1 MSEEQLTPATAEPP
15 KAALPKPTM
24 VRGTTLKLKPVLRK
38 PAPGGSAGALR
49 PGLKLPA
56 QGGVR
61 PGLKLPTQTAVRP
74 DASPAAPAPAAPSAP
89 MEQLKTVT
97 QKLKGVTQ
105 QIPQQAIL
113 HKTGI
118 IAVQDVSEA
127 QKQAAKSRT
136 ARISLSDAI
145 GVAPVNNEAAPMKT
159 IRIKRPVDIANKPA
173 APAPAPAPAPAAPAS
188 AAETAA
194 DPKADTPQTT
204 VTQRKTL
211 KISRPGSAV
220 RPAGKF
226 GIKKPSAPA
235 AGATGAADANDVADI
250 PDIPDMPT
258 SAAPRFTA
266 PAADP
271 DAIPDVSKGVA
282 VSGVIFQLAACIVMG
297 LLGYYLYNDMQLPM
311 FCGGCQ

>member
-1 MSEEQLTPATAEPP
+1 
-15 KAALPKPTM
+15 
-24 VRGTTLKLKPVLRK
+24 
-38 PAPGGSAGALR
+38 
-49 PGLKLPA
+49 
-56 QGGVR
+56 
-61 PGLKLPTQTAVRP
+61 
-74 DASPAAPAPAAPSAP
+74 

-194 DPKADTPQTT
+194 EPKADTPQTT

-266 PAADP
+266 PAADS
-271 DAIPDVSKGVA
+271 DAIADVSKGVA